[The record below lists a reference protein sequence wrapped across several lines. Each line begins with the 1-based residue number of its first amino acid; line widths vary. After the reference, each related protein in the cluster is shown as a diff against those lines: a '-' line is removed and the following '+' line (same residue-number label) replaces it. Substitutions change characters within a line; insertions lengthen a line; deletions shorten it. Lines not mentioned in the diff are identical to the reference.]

1 MGLDYICSKLIFEIL
16 TPSIYSLTSDFIAK
30 TYINRPIDT
39 IYAIKS
45 GVRLYMLGVKISKFN
60 FEHI

>member
-1 MGLDYICSKLIFEIL
+1 LGLDYICSELKFQKLTL
-16 TPSIYSLTSDFIAK
+16 SIYSLTPNVIAK